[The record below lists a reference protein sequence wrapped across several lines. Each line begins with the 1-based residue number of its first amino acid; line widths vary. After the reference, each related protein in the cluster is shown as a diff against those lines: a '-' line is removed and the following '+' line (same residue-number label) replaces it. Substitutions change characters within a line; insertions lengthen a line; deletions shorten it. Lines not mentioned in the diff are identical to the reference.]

1 MKFVKKKVV
10 KDDVDTTRKLYL
22 GYELIND
29 LVKDYGYAP
38 WTKEAKEY
46 RKNLETN
53 PLTIL
58 PIQCQNALDKFMD
71 HDWGKATA
79 RVRQFNEDHLEAEKG
94 NLTGVYPNGTL
105 GSTHDIIVFYS
116 QRNDCIYILSRADF
130 EQNEA
135 AWRIGEEEYFDRY
148 KKMQYAENPEY
159 DPDEDHTS
167 PYSEPEF
174 IEKELFKEN
183 DRYHNGRLEFRLHGL
198 QFKPEQTEELRS
210 EIDVDSPLPGLY
222 KELEEVKSKYDLNKI
237 RVLKQKEKRQEG
249 KLKNP
254 EEFAYLQNYRKET
267 EPLEEKIAKEEEIY
281 EEHKALLHTYK
292 VVNKQEIQ
300 NAYNAIENGVDQS
313 GKKIDFKK
321 YTDPKK
327 VLMNAASQYDVSY
340 DAIIE
345 KIAEFVNVDNK
356 PYPVAID
363 RVLYNLKQGDQKFYI
378 PDSKEVKDMDSKAF
392 NKTLLNRLK
401 EEVSSKKKEREL
413 LNNVDKD
420 ELSEADRK
428 YLEEAIEEFDTDLK
442 AMEEKIKAFE
452 EKFCKDSKQKVA
464 KDSKKKVVDV
474 KPAWLD
480 DETIDDI
487 VYDKAWP
494 VEVKE
499 VAKELVKLGVK
510 DSKSAVKYVKDYIQR
525 NPSERKH
532 FKDSDVKKIKDGT
545 PELAERFK
553 EAVDKDTF
561 AVVYQI
567 KDKDG
572 KELIGSEDI
581 AFSAKDK
588 DDLIKKCKEYA
599 NGRTKDFQFYVKY
612 FNDGKDVKDADFMNA
627 TRDGYEIVVMFENNY
642 GRKFIIGAEG
652 FNTPEYGDF
661 FIGAGYHIDDGTWD
675 QGYYNFKTVKEAE
688 DFLYDNYGDE
698 DLKEVYR
705 K

>member
-71 HDWGKATA
+71 HDWGKATP
-79 RVRQFNEDHLEAEKG
+79 RVRQFNEDHLEEEKG

-135 AWRIGEEEYFDRY
+135 AWRIGEKEYFDKY
-148 KKMQYAENPEY
+148 KKMQYARNPEY
-159 DPDEDHTS
+159 DEDEDHTN
-167 PYSEPEF
+167 PMSEPEF
-174 IEKELFKEN
+174 IEKELFKEK
-183 DRYHNGRLEFRLHGL
+183 DRYHTGRIEFREHGH

-210 EIDVDSPLPGLY
+210 EIDEDSPLFDLY
-222 KELEEVKSKYDLNKI
+222 KELDEVKSKYDLNKI
-237 RVLKQKEKRQEG
+237 RVLKQKEQRQQG

-267 EPLEEKIAKEEEIY
+267 EPLAEKIAKEEEAY
-281 EEHKALLHTYK
+281 EERKALLHSYK
-292 VVNKQEIQ
+292 VVNKAEIQ
-300 NAYNAIENGVDQS
+300 NAYNTIENEVDEN
-313 GKKIDFKK
+313 GKKINFKE
-321 YTDPKK
+321 YSNPKAI
-327 VLMNAASQYDVSY
+327 LMKAANQYNVSY
-340 DAIIE
+340 DALVE
-345 KIAEFVNVDNK
+345 KVAEFVYVDHK
-356 PYPVAID
+356 PYPEAIH
-363 RVLYNLKQGDQKFYI
+363 RVLYNLNQGDQEFYI
-378 PDSKEVKDMDSKAF
+378 PDSKGVKDM
-392 NKTLLNRLK
+392 
-401 EEVSSKKKEREL
+401 
-413 LNNVDKD
+413 
-420 ELSEADRK
+420 
-428 YLEEAIEEFDTDLK
+428 
-442 AMEEKIKAFE
+442 
-452 EKFCKDSKQKVA
+452 
-464 KDSKKKVVDV
+464 DSKKKVVDV

-510 DSKSAVKYVKDYIQR
+510 DSKSAIKYVKDYIQR

-545 PELAERFK
+545 PEVAERFK
-553 EAVDKDTF
+553 EAVDKGAF

-612 FNDGKDVKDADFMNA
+612 FNDEKEVKDSDFMKA
-627 TRDGYEIVVMFENNY
+627 TKNGYEIVAMFENNY
-642 GRKFIIGAEG
+642 GRKFIIGVEG

-661 FIGAGYHIDDGTWD
+661 FLGAGYHIDDGIWD
-675 QGYYNFKTVKEAE
+675 QGYYNFKTVQAAE